1 MSGAKLATSRTMT
14 VSVGSASKNVTLPV
28 NKTSASGSVSLTYTP
43 SNNDRYE
50 GDRSVPVTGRAGDV
64 PVTGT
69 SLTIK
74 EDEDPPTVSF
84 SSSSRTVD
92 EDSGTVSLTVALSG
106 ASGQAVTVD
115 YATADGTA
123 KAGSDYTGTSG
134 TLTFS
139 AGEKSK
145 TVSISI
151 TNDSID
157 EDNEPLTVSLSDPSG
172 ATLGSTDEATVTI
185 IDDDLPPKIS
195 LSSSSRTVSEDA
207 GTVGLTVRLSQGSGK
222 PVKVDYAT
230 TDGTAS
236 SGSDYTAKSGTVTFA
251 PGESS
256 QTISVSIKDDST
268 DEPDENFMV
277 RLSSPSNATLG
288 STDEATLTIKDDDPA
303 PTITVSP
310 SSRTVSEGAG
320 RVRLSVSLSE
330 ESGKEV
336 RVSYATADGTASAG
350 SDYTARSGTLTYAP
364 GQDEKTISVDVLE
377 DSAYEYDEDFTVRL
391 SRPSNATLG
400 STSSSTVTIRDNDD
414 PDVTV
419 SYVSANYQ
427 ATEGGSSATVTV
439 RLSARPE
446 RSVTIPIRVTR
457 KAGAS
462 SGDYSGIPLSVTFGS
477 SDRSKTFTVTAT
489 DDTVDDDGEWL
500 ELSFGAL
507 PSGVTEGSVATERV
521 DLIDNDV
528 PSVTVSY
535 ASADYQATE
544 GGSSAT
550 VTVILSAQPERS
562 VTIPIAAA
570 GGGGATAND
579 YELSASSVTFSATQT
594 SRTFTVK
601 ANDDSVDDDGE
612 WVSLSFGKL
621 PDGVT
626 EGGIATERVDLID
639 DDPDPAVTLALS
651 SATIRESGGKS
662 TVTASVSHASSAAT
676 TVTVSASPVSPA
688 KAGDFTQS
696 GTTLTIAAG
705 ETASSGVVTIKAN
718 GNAIDED
725 DRQVTV
731 SARASNPQGV
741 AGDPAAVTLT
751 IEDDDDPPAV
761 SLSSSSIAVD
771 EDTGSVSLTA
781 SLGEVSGKQVT
792 VGYATANGTATS
804 GSDYTAISGTLTF
817 AAGTKSQT
825 VSVAIVEDSVYEP
838 DETFTVT
845 LSRPS
850 NATLGSPASATVTIR
865 DNDLLPVTVSYASAA
880 YQATEGGAGATV
892 TVNLSAQPER
902 QVVIPIAAAP
912 QDGATAQGQPGADY
926 SGIPASVTFGATD
939 TSKTFTVAAT
949 DDSVDDDGEWVS
961 LSFGALP
968 DGVTAGSVSTE
979 RVDLIDDDAEP
990 RVTLALSPAV
1000 ISENDGV
1007 STVTASLSHPSGAD
1021 TTLTVRASPAAPAKA
1036 GDFTLSGTTLTIA
1049 AGETDSA
1056 GSVTITAVDNA
1067 VHAPDKSVTV
1077 SATARNPQGV
1087 ADLSDATL
1095 TIEEDDLAL
1104 SVAFSA
1110 ASYEAAEGGA
1120 GAEVTVQLDKA
1131 PGREV
1136 AIPIQSAAEDGAT
1149 AQGQTDADYS
1159 GIPANVTF
1167 GATDTSKTFTV
1178 TATDDSVDDD
1188 GEWVSLSFGSLPDGV
1203 TAGSVS
1209 TSRVDL
1215 TDDEA
1220 EPRVTLTLSPTSI
1233 TESGGVSTVTASLSH
1248 PSGADTTLT
1257 VRASPTAPA
1266 EAGDFTLSGTT
1277 LTIAAGE
1284 TDSTGNVTITAV
1296 DNAVHAPDKSVT
1308 VSATASNPQG
1318 VADLSDATLTI
1329 EEDDVRGVQISVSDL
1344 SLYEGESGAYTVGLA
1359 SQPTADVTVELGLA
1373 AQLQAD
1379 VSPTPWRL
1387 TFTPENWDTGQT
1399 VTIEALDDSDAG
1411 SGEVEVTHFV
1421 GGGDYGA
1428 NGVTAPDVTVWVSD
1442 DDVTASFSQA
1452 AYTATEGRS
1461 PAAVEVTLNAAPG
1474 REVVIPV
1481 MTATQGGATSP
1492 GAEGADYSGVPE
1504 KVTFAR
1510 DEQSK
1515 TFVVAATDDETAE
1528 EGERVE
1534 LRFASLPK
1542 GIAASGYTAA
1552 TIHLKDD
1559 PGPASTQVTLSVS
1572 PSSVAESAGAT
1583 PLTVTGTL
1591 DGAPL
1596 TEEAVVSLWLTP
1608 GPETEEADYEAAE
1621 ALLKITAGETRGEA
1635 AITLAP
1641 VNDTIVEGVET
1652 VGVDGLVSVGR
1663 ADSTM
1668 YVTPANVTIDDDDTP
1683 SWAVTLS
1690 PSTIAESGGSA
1701 TLTISTGGVTYET
1714 DQILDLAYSG
1724 SATLGTDFNAPGSV
1738 TLAHGADSVTAKVT
1752 TVADSV
1758 SDPDETITVT
1768 ANHDDAPIGTAELT
1782 LTEGVCG
1789 RTEAVR
1795 DALVAAITGVS
1806 ACEGVTAAHLS
1817 GITELDF
1824 FGGSATALT
1833 LQSGDFAG
1841 LSGLQTLILKSVT
1854 LSSLPSNVFD
1864 GLTSLSKLNLKN
1876 TGLTALPS
1884 GVFDDLRS
1892 LTELTLENNP
1902 LGSLDADTFKNLSNL
1917 RMLNLRKTRLSALP
1931 GGLFGNLSALTELN
1945 LRGNVLTTLAA
1956 DAFGGLTSLQ
1966 TLNLI
1971 SNRLT
1976 AIPDGL
1982 FEGLTQLT
1990 TVRLDGNAGSP
2001 FPLKVRL
2008 EKVGDDQIKA
2018 VLPSGAPFAIT
2029 VPLSVSGP
2037 ATIHADQV
2045 TIATGAVESDP
2056 VTISR
2061 NAGTTDAVTADIGTL
2076 PALPG
2081 TEHQGYALTRSADLP
2096 LAVLAEVAVSPMLSV
2111 SDPAEVKEGNTSIP
2125 FTVTLTPAA
2134 SGTVTVDYATHD
2146 GTATAGEDYT
2156 AVTGT
2161 LTFAAGDTSKTV
2173 TVTVLND
2180 VVDEGKETFTLKLSN
2195 PEGATVSDGEA
2206 TATIANSDPIP
2217 QAWLVRFGRTVA
2229 GHVAEGVS
2237 ERLTQA
2243 EHVPAQATFAGIRL
2257 PLGDARSSPAV
2268 DTSLQD
2274 QLGRPWDGGNGWPHQ
2289 GGFTLKQPGQPP
2301 AAGMPGGAAG
2311 ASRGVTSRDLLLG
2324 SAFTV
2329 ALERKEDDARFTLWG
2344 RGMATRFDGA
2354 EEELR
2359 LDGEAATYLLGVD
2372 RAWGRWLTGVALAH
2386 SRGAGG
2392 YNASTAS
2399 ERGDIQ
2405 STLTSVHPYAR
2416 YAVSERI
2423 TAWGVL
2429 GYGQGALTL
2438 NRQGAGSWNTD
2449 TSMTM
2454 AAAGARGVLKPAAY
2468 TGGLELA
2475 VRTDALFARTVSSD
2489 SENDTGRLA
2498 GSDGHAQRLRLMLEG
2513 SRSVSIGARTLTPT
2527 VELGLRHDAGD
2538 AETGT
2543 GVEIGAGLRFD
2554 DPTRGLSIAVKAR
2567 GLIAHQDAGYRE
2579 WGASAAIRLDP
2590 GTPGQG
2596 LLLTLT
2602 PSWGDAMNGAE
2613 RLWAQPGQDRIAYP
2627 NRNPAGRMDAE
2638 LSYVSN
2644 GPRGIGRQS
2653 PYAALSLGDIGGRA
2667 LRLGWRLAAGPRG
2680 NVNVEAIRRQTGR
2693 NGDAAEHGVLLR
2705 AAMRW

>member
-1 MSGAKLATSRTMT
+1 MALTVSPSSVAEDAGATSLSVGWSMSGSKLASSRTMT
-14 VSVGSASKNVTLPV
+14 VSVGSASKNVTLPA

-43 SNNDRYE
+43 SNNDLYE
-50 GDRSVPVTGRAGDV
+50 GDRTVPVTGRAGDV
-64 PVTGT
+64 SVTGT

-92 EDSGTVSLTVALSG
+92 EDSSTVSLTVALSG
-106 ASGQAVTVD
+106 ASGQAMTVD

-123 KAGSDYTGTSG
+123 KAGSDYTATSG
-134 TLTFS
+134 MLTFRS
-139 AGEKSK
+139 GEKSK

-157 EDNEPLTVSLSDPSG
+157 ENNETFTVSLSDPSG
-172 ATLGSTDEATVTI
+172 AMLGSADEATVTI
-185 IDDDLPPKIS
+185 IDDDPPPKIS
-195 LSSSSRTVSEDA
+195 LSSASRTVSEGA
-207 GTVGLTVRLSQGSGK
+207 GRVSLTVRLSQGSGK
-222 PVKVDYAT
+222 SVKVDYAT

-236 SGSDYTAKSGTVTFA
+236 SDSDYTAGSGTLTFA

-268 DEPDENFMV
+268 DEPNETLLV
-277 RLSSPSNATLG
+277 RLSSPTNATLG
-288 STDEATLTIKDDDPA
+288 STQEATLTIRDNDPP
-303 PTITVSP
+303 PTITISP

-320 RVRLSVSLSE
+320 EVNLTVSLSE
-330 ESGKEV
+330 QSGKEV
-336 RVSYATADGTASAG
+336 KVSYATADDTASSG

-364 GQDEKTISVDVLE
+364 GQDEKTISVSILE
-377 DSAYEYDEDFTVRL
+377 DSAYEYDEDFTVTL

-400 STSSSTVTIRDNDD
+400 GTASSKVTIRDNDD

-419 SYVSANYQ
+419 SYVSGNYQ

-462 SGDYSGIPLSVTFGS
+462 SGDYSGIPSSVTFGS
-477 SDRSKTFTVTAT
+477 SDRAKTFTVTAT
-489 DDTVDDDGEWL
+489 DDAIDDDGEWL

-544 GGSSAT
+544 GGSAAT
-550 VTVILSAQPERS
+550 VTVNLSAQPERS
-562 VTIPIAAA
+562 VTVPISAS
-570 GGGGATAND
+570 GRGGATPED
-579 YELSASSVTFSATQT
+579 YKLSASSVTFSTTQT
-594 SRTFTVK
+594 SRTFTVT

-612 WVSLSFGKL
+612 WVSLSFGAL

-639 DDPDPAVTLALS
+639 DEPDPTVTLALS
-651 SATIRESGGKS
+651 HASIPESGGES
-662 TVTASVSHASSAAT
+662 EVTASLSHASSAAT

-705 ETASSGVVTIKAN
+705 ETHSSGSVTITAN

-741 AGDPAAVTLT
+741 AGDPAEVILT

-761 SLSSSSIAVD
+761 SLSSSSVTVD
-771 EDTGSVSLTA
+771 EDAGSVSLTA
-781 SLGEVSGKQVT
+781 SLSDVSGKQVT

-804 GSDYTAISGTLTF
+804 GSDYTAVSGTLTF

-825 VSVAIVEDSVYEP
+825 VSVAVVEDSVYES
-838 DETFTVT
+838 DETFTIR
-845 LSRPS
+845 LSSPS

-865 DNDLLPVTVSYASAA
+865 DNDLLPVTVSYASAD
-880 YQATEGGAGATV
+880 YRATEGGAKATV
-892 TVNLSAQPER
+892 TVNLSAPPGR

-912 QDGATAQGQPGADY
+912 QDGATAQGQPDADY
-926 SGIPASVTFGATD
+926 SRIPASVTFGATD
-939 TSKTFTVAAT
+939 TSKTFTVTAV

-961 LSFGALP
+961 LGFGSLP
-968 DGVTAGSVSTE
+968 DGVTAGSVAIS
-979 RVDLIDDDAEP
+979 RVALIDDDAEP
-990 RVTLALSPAV
+990 RVTLAVSPAS
-1000 ISENDGV
+1000 ITEHGGV
-1007 STVTASLSHPSGAD
+1007 SAVTASLSHPSGAD
-1021 TTLTVRASPAAPAKA
+1021 TTLTVRASP
-1036 GDFTLSGTTLTIA
+1036 
-1049 AGETDSA
+1049 
-1056 GSVTITAVDNA
+1056 
-1067 VHAPDKSVTV
+1067 V
-1077 SATARNPQGV
+1077 SP
-1087 ADLSDATL
+1087 
-1095 TIEEDDLAL
+1095 
-1104 SVAFSA
+1104 
-1110 ASYEAAEGGA
+1110 
-1120 GAEVTVQLDKA
+1120 
-1131 PGREV
+1131 
-1136 AIPIQSAAEDGAT
+1136 
-1149 AQGQTDADYS
+1149 
-1159 GIPANVTF
+1159 
-1167 GATDTSKTFTV
+1167 
-1178 TATDDSVDDD
+1178 
-1188 GEWVSLSFGSLPDGV
+1188 
-1203 TAGSVS
+1203 
-1209 TSRVDL
+1209 
-1215 TDDEA
+1215 
-1220 EPRVTLTLSPTSI
+1220 
-1233 TESGGVSTVTASLSH
+1233 
-1248 PSGADTTLT
+1248 
-1257 VRASPTAPA
+1257 ASPADG
-1266 EAGDFTLSGTT
+1266 GDFTLSGTT

-1284 TDSTGNVTITAV
+1284 TDSTGSVTITAV
-1296 DNAVHAPDKSVT
+1296 DNAVHAPDKTVT

-1329 EEDDVRGVQISVSDL
+1329 EEDDVRGVQVSVSDL
-1344 SLYEGESGAYTVGLA
+1344 SLYEGESGAYTVGLT
-1359 SQPTADVTVELGLA
+1359 SQPTADVTVDIGLA
-1373 AQLQAD
+1373 AQPEAD
-1379 VSPTPWRL
+1379 VSPAPWRL
-1387 TFTPENWDTGQT
+1387 TFTPENWNTEQT
-1399 VTIEALDDSDAG
+1399 VKIKARDDADAG
-1411 SGEVEVTHFV
+1411 SGEVEVAHFI

-1428 NGVTAPDVTVWVSD
+1428 NGVTAPPVAVWVSD
-1442 DDVTASFSQA
+1442 DDVTASFSKA

-1461 PAAVEVTLNAAPG
+1461 PAGVEVTLNAAPG
-1474 REVVIPV
+1474 REVAIPIL
-1481 MTATQGGATSP
+1481 AAAQGGATP
-1492 GAEGADYSGVPE
+1492 PDAEGADYSDIPGN
-1504 KVTFAR
+1504 VTFAR

-1515 TFVVAATDDETAE
+1515 TFVVTATEDETAE
-1528 EGERVE
+1528 EGERVG
-1534 LRFASLPK
+1534 LRLGSLPK
-1542 GIAASGYTAA
+1542 GVAASGRTAA

-1583 PLTVTGTL
+1583 PLTVTGAL

-1596 TEEAVVSLWLTP
+1596 AEEAVVSLWLTP
-1608 GPETEEADYEAAE
+1608 GLETEEADYKAAE
-1621 ALLKITAGETRGEA
+1621 TLLKITAGETRGEA

-1641 VNDTIVEGVET
+1641 VNDTIVEGIET

-1663 ADSTM
+1663 ADSTI
-1668 YVTPANVTIDDDDTP
+1668 YVTPVDVTIDDDDAPAWT
-1683 SWAVTLS
+1683 VTLH
-1690 PSTIAESGGSA
+1690 PSTIAEQGGSA
-1701 TLTISTGGVTYET
+1701 TLTLSTGGVTYET
-1714 DQILDLAYSG
+1714 DQTIDLAYTG
-1724 SATLGTDFNAPGSV
+1724 SATLGADFNAPGSV
-1738 TLAHGADSVTAKVT
+1738 TLTRGSDAVTAKVT
-1752 TVADSV
+1752 AVADSA
-1758 SDPDETITVT
+1758 SDPEETITVT
-1768 ANHDDAPIGTAELT
+1768 ANHKDAPIGTAVLT

-1789 RTEAVR
+1789 RTGAVR
-1795 DALVAAITGVS
+1795 DAIVAAITGVS

-1824 FGGSATALT
+1824 FGGSAAALT

-1854 LSSLPSNVFD
+1854 LSSLPAKVFD
-1864 GLTSLSKLNLKN
+1864 GLTSLNKLNLKN

-1884 GVFDDLRS
+1884 GVFDDLSS

-1902 LGSLDADTFKNLSNL
+1902 LGSLDADTFANLSNL

-1945 LRGNVLTTLAA
+1945 LRGNVLATLAA
-1956 DAFGGLTSLQ
+1956 DAFGDLTALQ

-1976 AIPDGL
+1976 AIPHGL
-1982 FEGLTQLT
+1982 FAGLTQLT

-2001 FPLKVRL
+2001 FPLTVRL
-2008 EKVGDDQIKA
+2008 EKLGDDQIKA
-2018 VLPSGAPFAIT
+2018 VLPTGAPFDVT

-2037 ATIHADQV
+2037 ATIDAAQV

-2061 NAGTTDAVTADIGTL
+2061 NAGTTDAVTADIGAL

-2081 TEHQGYALTRSADLP
+2081 TQHQGYALTRSADLP
-2096 LAVLAEVAVSPMLSV
+2096 LAVLAEVAVSPTLSV
-2111 SDPAEVKEGNTSIP
+2111 SDPAEVKEGDTSIP
-2125 FTVTLTPAA
+2125 FTVTLTPAS

-2180 VVDEGKETFTLKLSN
+2180 IVDEGKETFTLKLSN

-2237 ERLTQA
+2237 ERLMQA
-2243 EHVPAQATFAGIRL
+2243 ERPPAQAAFAGVRL
-2257 PLGDARSSPAV
+2257 PLGDANSSPAM
-2268 DTSLQD
+2268 DTHPHDLF
-2274 QLGRPWDGGNGWPHQ
+2274 GARPWDGGYGWPHQ

-2301 AAGMPGGAAG
+2301 AVGMPGGVPG

-2329 ALERKEDDARFTLWG
+2329 ALERKQDDARVTLWG

-2354 EEELR
+2354 DEELR
-2359 LDGEAATYLLGVD
+2359 LDGEAATYLLGAD
-2372 RAWGRWLTGVALAH
+2372 RAWGRWVTGVALAH

-2392 YNASTAS
+2392 YNASTTS

-2423 TAWGVL
+2423 TAWGLL

-2475 VRTDALFARTVSSD
+2475 VRTDALFARTASSA

-2498 GSDGHAQRLRLMLEG
+2498 GSDGHAQRMRFMLEG
-2513 SRSVSIGARTLTPT
+2513 SRTVSVGARTLTPT

-2554 DPTRGLSIAVKAR
+2554 DPSRGLSIDIKVR

-2596 LLLTLT
+2596 LMVTLT
-2602 PSWGDAMNGAE
+2602 PAWGDVANGTE
-2613 RLWAQPGQDRIAYP
+2613 RLWAQPGQDRIAGR

-2644 GPRGIGRQS
+2644 GLRGLGRQS
-2653 PYAALSLGDIGGRA
+2653 PYAALSLGDAGDRT
-2667 LRLGWRLAAGPRG
+2667 LRMGWRLGMGTKG
-2680 NVNVEAIRRQTGR
+2680 NLDIEGTRRQKSYGS
-2693 NGDAAEHGVLLR
+2693 GSEHELSLR
-2705 AAMRW
+2705 ASITW